1 MRRKIIAGNWK
12 MHMTHNDAV
21 SFVKRLQEELTKINT
36 SYEVVVIPPFTSL
49 FPVYTV
55 IDKGILKLG
64 AQNVFYEKEGAYT
77 GEISPVMLKALGCD
91 YVIVGHSERRKYFA
105 ESDEMIARKL
115 KAVLIEGM
123 TPILCVGE
131 TLEQREKGRHK
142 EVVESQLVS
151 DLAYLSVDEIK
162 RIVIAYEPV
171 WAIGTGHNATPE
183 QAQEMHEFVRN
194 ILGGKFGASDVPIL
208 YGGSVKPENIR
219 DISAMKDV
227 DGALVGGASI
237 KVESFVGII
246 LNAYQRGN

>member
-12 MHMTHNDAV
+12 MHMTHTDAV
-21 SFVKRLQEELTKINT
+21 SFVKRLQEELTMINT

-49 FPVYTV
+49 SPVSTV

-183 QAQEMHEFVRN
+183 QAQEMHEFIRN
-194 ILGGKFGASDVPIL
+194 ILEEKFGASDVPIL

-246 LNAYQRGN
+246 LNAYQGGN